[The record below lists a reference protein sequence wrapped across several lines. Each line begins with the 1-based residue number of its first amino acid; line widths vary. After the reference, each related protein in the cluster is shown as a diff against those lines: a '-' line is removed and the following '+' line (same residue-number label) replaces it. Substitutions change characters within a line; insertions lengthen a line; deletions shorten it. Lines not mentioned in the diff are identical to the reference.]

1 MRETRS
7 SGSVEGSRLLATEFE
22 ITLWRL
28 AMKTSLKYA
37 MWGAVLVCVCST
49 SVFSQQNGG
58 SVIVAAAQ
66 LPRLVKFSG
75 TLKDSNGNPLTTITG
90 VTFALYSQQNGG
102 APLWLET
109 QNVQPDKS
117 GHYTVMLGST
127 KPDGLETELFVS
139 EQAQWLGIQPQGQE
153 EHARVLLVSVPYA
166 LKAGDAE
173 TLGGKPASAFM
184 PANPMASAGSASL
197 GVNSSTPSSSNRNLT
212 PAAALTGTGT
222 ANFIPKWTTSS
233 NLGNSKIFQ
242 STTGN
247 VGIGTTTPTAT
258 LDVSGTTFLSGT
270 SGSTFA
276 MTVYSPAQL
285 AEVVEGPVT
294 GVGAGLDLKTTGTG
308 GKQWEILATG
318 KTSSQGVGKFNIRDV
333 TTSTDVLTID
343 ASDTVNVRN
352 LSANN
357 QTLNGALT
365 ASSGSDTIYATSTSN
380 SAAAVIGNESASTG
394 STYGVIGKSA
404 SSAGYGV
411 LGSSSAISGT
421 TYGVYGVNSSTLGA
435 GVHGSSPFIG
445 VQGDQGGSSVLG
457 AGYGNAGV
465 WGDTGGA
472 AGTAHTGVL
481 GTADNNYAGYFAD
494 SSSDAPTLYAENF
507 DATVGDEIFRAY
519 MADVGTYAI
528 IGDPGCNTGFMG
540 LQLGQGGMSNCSNY
554 TLTGGNNGDTY
565 INALF
570 GSAVHLRVSN
580 VDQLVATSAN
590 VDVLGT
596 LSKGGGSFKIDH
608 PLDPANKYL
617 YHSFV
622 ESPDMKNM
630 YDGNITTDD
639 AGLASVTLPN
649 WFETL
654 NRDFR
659 YQLTVIGQFAQAIVA
674 SEISG
679 NQFSIRT
686 DKPNVKVSWQV
697 TGTRQDAFAN
707 AHRIEVEVEKAPA
720 DRGHYLY
727 PELVGAPATA
737 RIGYM
742 APAPGSEHIVHHRP
756 TMLKR
761 GNASPSQQ
769 RTPPSIPIPP
779 PMPVAPNVAPMP
791 HPAAPVGKLAVNQK
805 QPPNDLRR

>member
-1 MRETRS
+1 
-7 SGSVEGSRLLATEFE
+7 
-22 ITLWRL
+22 
-28 AMKTSLKYA
+28 MKTSLRWA
-37 MWGAVLVCVCST
+37 MWGAVLGCVCST
-49 SVFSQQNGG
+49 SVFSQQNAIPAAG
-58 SVIVAAAQ
+58 SVTIAAAQ

-75 TLKDSNGNPLTTITG
+75 TLKDINGNPLTTITG

-258 LDVSGTTFLSGT
+258 LDVSGATFLSGT

-333 TTSTDVLTID
+333 TTSTDALTID
-343 ASDTVNVRN
+343 ASDTVKVRN

-457 AGYGNAGV
+457 AGFGNAGV

>member
-1 MRETRS
+1 
-7 SGSVEGSRLLATEFE
+7 
-22 ITLWRL
+22 
-28 AMKTSLKYA
+28 MKTSLRFA
-37 MWGAVLVCVCST
+37 LWGAVLVCVCST
-49 SVFSQQNGG
+49 SAFSQQNVSPANG

-276 MTVYSPAQL
+276 MIVYSPAQL

-318 KTSSQGVGKFNIRDV
+318 KTSSQGDGKFNIRDV
-333 TTSTDVLTID
+333 TTSTDALTID

-457 AGYGNAGV
+457 AGFGNAGV

-519 MADVGTYAI
+519 MADVGTNAI

-707 AHRIEVEVEKAPA
+707 ANRIQVEVEKAPA

-742 APAPGSEHIVHHRP
+742 APAPGSEHIVHDRP

-769 RTPPSIPIPP
+769 RTPPSIPP

-791 HPAAPVGKLAVNQK
+791 HPAAPVGKLAVNQ
-805 QPPNDLRR
+805 Q

>member
-1 MRETRS
+1 
-7 SGSVEGSRLLATEFE
+7 
-22 ITLWRL
+22 
-28 AMKTSLKYA
+28 MKTSLKYA

>member
-1 MRETRS
+1 
-7 SGSVEGSRLLATEFE
+7 
-22 ITLWRL
+22 
-28 AMKTSLKYA
+28 MKTSLKYA

-779 PMPVAPNVAPMP
+779 PMPVAPNEAPMP